1 MSIKYRVPVTPLDL
15 PIPIG
20 PFSYGILDDKTIY
33 VSGALSVNSDWK
45 VVGKGDV
52 GVQTERV
59 FERIGKVLK
68 TAGFSFDDVVKM
80 NVYLLNAEDYKPMN
94 EVRKRLFTPPYPAS
108 TVVIVKEL
116 ILPEALVEIDVIA
129 RRH

>member
-1 MSIKYRVPVTPLDL
+1 MFSKYRVPVTPSDL
-15 PIPIG
+15 PITIG

-33 VSGALSVNSDWK
+33 VSGTLSADSDWK

-52 GVQTERV
+52 VVQTEHV
-59 FERIGKVLK
+59 FERIEKVLK
-68 TAGFSFDDVVKM
+68 AADFSLDDVVKM

-94 EVRKRLFTPPYPAS
+94 EVRKRFFTPPYPAS

-116 ILPEALVEIDVIA
+116 ILHEALVEIDVIA